1 MDFYNRGEYR
11 RAAAILEKI
20 VARQPDR
27 WVSWLYLGISYYMER
42 QPKPALKALTR
53 ADGLSKYALKSEIR
67 WYLMQSYLLDRNPTA
82 ADSLRR
88 QLSAMNS
95 AYAVKADS
103 LWSRISDA
111 R

>member
-1 MDFYNRGEYR
+1 
-11 RAAAILEKI
+11 
-20 VARQPDR
+20 
-27 WVSWLYLGISYYMER
+27 
-42 QPKPALKALTR
+42 
-53 ADGLSKYALKSEIR
+53 LSKYALKSEIR

-111 R
+111 RSR